1 MIIKEVVA
9 LQIFK
14 IRKRNSKNFYG
25 SFTLK
30 ILTTNTGTQIDHF
43 HKLNSTKWY
52 FRDTLKRNYNLH
64 KYYLEVNIEDLG
76 SFDETLADKLTKQPS
91 EYVAL
96 FEEAA
101 REVADELTAPRP
113 KGEEEVEDIQV
124 MLTSDANPSNLRELK
139 VN

>member
-1 MIIKEVVA
+1 M
-9 LQIFK
+9 
-14 IRKRNSKNFYG
+14 
-25 SFTLK
+25 
-30 ILTTNTGTQIDHF
+30 
-43 HKLNSTKWY
+43 
-52 FRDTLKRNYNLH
+52 
-64 KYYLEVNIEDLG
+64 NIEDLG